1 MILETRDIAFAFGGF
16 RVLDGVSL
24 SVPEGA
30 IIGLIGPNGAG
41 KSTYFAVASGFE
53 PPQSGSILLA
63 GRDVT
68 REGPVARAR
77 LGLGRTFQVPREFK
91 HLTVRENML
100 AAAPDQAGEGLFSLY
115 FRPGKV
121 AAEERALREK
131 VGGILDFLNLTR
143 VADTPSG
150 QLSGGQKKLLELGRV
165 LMLEPKLILLDEP
178 FAGVN
183 PVLIEEISGLIRTL
197 NKQGTAFLIIEH
209 NLKALSNLAEQIH
222 VLDRGGIIAT
232 GAPSDVLSD
241 EHVREAY
248 MGGVL

>member
-1 MILETRDIAFAFGGF
+1 
-16 RVLDGVSL
+16 
-24 SVPEGA
+24 
-30 IIGLIGPNGAG
+30 
-41 KSTYFAVASGFE
+41 
-53 PPQSGSILLA
+53 
-63 GRDVT
+63 
-68 REGPVARAR
+68 
-77 LGLGRTFQVPREFK
+77 
-91 HLTVRENML
+91 
-100 AAAPDQAGEGLFSLY
+100 
-115 FRPGKV
+115 
-121 AAEERALREK
+121 
-131 VGGILDFLNLTR
+131 
-143 VADTPSG
+143 
-150 QLSGGQKKLLELGRV
+150 
-165 LMLEPKLILLDEP
+165 MLEPKLILLDEP

>member
-1 MILETRDIAFAFGGF
+1 MILETRDIVFAFGGF

-24 SVPEGA
+24 AVAESS
-30 IIGLIGPNGAG
+30 ITGLIGPNGAG
-41 KSTYFAVASGFE
+41 KSTFFAVVSGFE
-53 PPQSGSILLA
+53 RPHSGTVALA
-63 GRDVT
+63 GRDAT
-68 REGPVARAR
+68 RAGPVARAR
-77 LGLGRTFQVPREFK
+77 LGLGRTFQVPREFR

-100 AAAPDQAGEGLFSLY
+100 AAAPDQAGERLFDLY

-131 VGGILDFLNLTR
+131 AEGILDFLNLAR

-183 PVLIEEISGLIRTL
+183 PVLIGEITGRIRAL
-197 NKQGTAFLIIEH
+197 NNQGMAFLIIEH
-209 NLKALSNLAEQIH
+209 NLRALSSLAEQIH
-222 VLDRGGIIAT
+222 VMDRGRIIAA
-232 GAPSDVLSD
+232 GVPADVLAD
-241 EHVREAY
+241 AKVQEAY